1 MLEAQ
6 QVQCEEDKVTK
17 DNQIRTLKD
26 EMMHQVWLIL
36 GNCDKFYFTSKFKVR
51 MWVRIFQKFENDW
64 IIIHNLSN

>member
-26 EMMHQVWLIL
+26 EMMHQVWFILSGNDIRYRTYLQNVSELYLI
-36 GNCDKFYFTSKFKVR
+36 
-51 MWVRIFQKFENDW
+51 
-64 IIIHNLSN
+64 

>member
-26 EMMHQVWLIL
+26 EMMHQVWFIYRETIF
-36 GNCDKFYFTSKFKVR
+36 GIAHAYKASKNG
-51 MWVRIFQKFENDW
+51 I
-64 IIIHNLSN
+64 